1 LNRVLSTLRAAIN
14 WGMGQNPPLLKAS
27 PFHKFGVRIRVRDEV
42 KRDRRVSHEE
52 EQRLFAACDK
62 MTGPEHKNVGD
73 VMCDRLIGAL

>member
-1 LNRVLSTLRAAIN
+1 
-14 WGMGQNPPLLKAS
+14 MGQNPPLLKAS